1 MNLRIPTL
9 ILAAAMVASSL
20 SIPAESSSKKKA
32 AAASGASTP
41 MSTMA
46 PLTASEC
53 ERLGGDVTT
62 VGADLCK
69 GGKACTTSTLNN
81 GIHKVCITEAN

>member
-1 MNLRIPTL
+1 MHHRIPVL
-9 ILAAAMVASSL
+9 VLVSVMLASSFI
-20 SIPAESSSKKKA
+20 IPAESAGKKKGITA
-32 AAASGASTP
+32 DGAGLP

-53 ERLGGDVTT
+53 ERLGGDVTP
-62 VGADLCK
+62 VGTDLCK

-81 GIHKVCITEAN
+81 GVHTVCINEAN

>member
-32 AAASGASTP
+32 AAPSGASVP

-46 PLTASEC
+46 PLTTSEC
-53 ERLGGDVTT
+53 ERLGGDVNI
-62 VGADLCK
+62 VGPDVCK
-69 GGKACTTSTLNN
+69 GGKACTTDTLNN
-81 GIHKVCITEAN
+81 GIHTVCITEAN

>member
-9 ILAAAMVASSL
+9 ILAAVMVASSL

-32 AAASGASTP
+32 AAASGASVP

-53 ERLGGDVTT
+53 ERLGGDVST
-62 VGADLCK
+62 VGTDLCK
-69 GGKACTTSTLNN
+69 NGKACTTTTLDN
-81 GIHKVCITEAN
+81 GLHTVCITEAN